1 MKSIYKIKWS
11 ENALEELNN
20 TIKYLEQNFSIKELN
35 KLAIEIEKIV
45 LLISK
50 NPKIF
55 KKVSQIKNIRRVV
68 ILKYNTMFYKVN
80 SDTIEILSFFSNRQD
95 ILKILF

>member
-68 ILKYNTMFYKVN
+68 ILKYNTILYKVN